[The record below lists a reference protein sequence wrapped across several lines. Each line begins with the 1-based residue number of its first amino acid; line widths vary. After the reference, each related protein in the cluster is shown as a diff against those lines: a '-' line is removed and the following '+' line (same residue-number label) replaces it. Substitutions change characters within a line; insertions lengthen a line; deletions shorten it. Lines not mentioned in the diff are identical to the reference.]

1 MVRIIFLFSAMV
13 LFSTGDAKFARAAKA
28 RASRARF
35 LRMAQR
41 GQLRGPTDLSLLQ
54 ELDEAVLNVEEPEQL
69 EEWVDGGLAAQSSFS
84 TKELDE
90 LSEHITGER
99 YGQQLHD
106 IADIS
111 SSRFIASEGNVKAA
125 EFMRSEFEHLG
136 LKVWE
141 EDLESSADVAQFIS
155 SKAERTGAIVG
166 RLDGTDLADE
176 AVLVAAHFDSV
187 NWVDITDKAPG
198 IDDNGSGLALVLMLA
213 KTLAKSDVRLRKS
226 VIFAAFNAE
235 EEGLVGSTQ
244 VAPIVASGK
253 YGNVTSIVIADE
265 VAWPGSGSAKREAIF
280 ETLGTVHGTTALL
293 DTFAHSVKK
302 GDGVEGFKVNKH
314 GFGSDHMPFL
324 EHGIPTVLLIEG
336 DNMHHADLW
345 GHSSKDTFEHVD
357 FDFGASMS
365 RLALSVVAK
374 LASPSGMNVRA
385 RNE

>member
-1 MVRIIFLFSAMV
+1 MFQICFILSAAV
-13 LFSTGDAKFARAAKA
+13 LFAKADAKVAYAAKA
-28 RASRARF
+28 RAARARS
-35 LRMAQR
+35 LRLAQR
-41 GQLRGPTDLSLLQ
+41 GQLRGPADLSLLQ
-54 ELDEAVLNVEEPEQL
+54 KVLTVEEEPEQL
-69 EEWVDGGLAAQSSFS
+69 ENWVDGGLAAHSSFS
-84 TKELDE
+84 TKELGE
-90 LSEHITGER
+90 FGEHITGEI

-111 SSRFIASEGNVKAA
+111 SSRFIASKGNVKAA
-125 EFMRSEFEHLG
+125 EFIQSEFEDLG
-136 LKVWE
+136 LKVWVE
-141 EDLESSADVAQFIS
+141 GLDLNSQDVAQFIS
-155 SKAERTGAIVG
+155 SHGVRTGAIIG

-176 AVLVAAHFDSV
+176 AVMVAAHFDSV
-187 NWVDITDKAPG
+187 NWVNVEDEAPG
-198 IDDNGSGLALVLMLA
+198 IDDNGSGLALVLLLA
-213 KTLAKSDVRLRKS
+213 KALAKSDVHLRKS

-280 ETLGTVHGTTALL
+280 ETLGTVDGTTALL
-293 DTFAHSVKK
+293 DTFAHSAKE

-324 EHGIPTVLLIEG
+324 ELGIPSVLLIEG
-336 DNMHHADLW
+336 DNMHHADVW

-365 RLALSVVAK
+365 RLALNVVAK
-374 LASPSGMNVRA
+374 LASP
-385 RNE
+385 EE